1 MRRTLLAL
9 TLGVVALALTS
20 GCSAAA
26 DADSDSE
33 DEVANAELVLADREL
48 DLPILAGFPSRSRD
62 QANAIGERDLEIASW
77 TMRYVRTR
85 DGFEG
90 LVAFGEQAGGELR
103 YLMAVDAPNKK
114 LLLLDG
120 VGSERDAEARS
131 ADQSGAGAEAVFAAK
146 TFDDVTVAWLRS
158 ELYRMVNALEA
169 QLEREGEG
177 EGGISTQ
184 SLTAGQICGLRLAI
198 YAASTVIPFTKIPLI
213 GKAGSLTTQFVGSF
227 VVDAVG
233 NAVIGNVTDAAR
245 SATAAAASGA
255 ALESVLRKGGKLVR
269 SLGASSAGMGAS
281 FIVGAVLGAD
291 GDFQLVPG
299 DRVEKTATATVI
311 VHADG
316 SRTTVLSSAASKLLP
331 ASCRQALGET
341 R

>member
-1 MRRTLLAL
+1 MLVAL
-9 TLGVVALALTS
+9 TLGVVALTCTI
-20 GCSAAA
+20 GCSAS
-26 DADSDSE
+26 ADSDSSAE
-33 DEVANAELVLADREL
+33 DEVADAELVLTDLEL
-48 DLPILAGFPSRSRD
+48 DLPVLAGFPSRSRE
-62 QANAIGERDLEIASW
+62 QANELGQRDLEIASW

-103 YLMAVDAPNKK
+103 YLMALDAPNKK

-120 VGSERDAEARS
+120 VGSERDAEART
-131 ADQSGAGAEAVFAAK
+131 ADQSGSEAEAVFAAK
-146 TFDDVTVAWLRS
+146 TFDAVTVTWLRS
-158 ELYRMVNALEA
+158 ELYRMVNAVEA
-169 QLEREGEG
+169 QLDREG

-184 SLTAGQICGLRLAI
+184 SLTAGQICALRLAI
-198 YAASTVIPFTKIPLI
+198 YAASTVVPFTKIPLI
-213 GKAGSLTTQFVGSF
+213 GKAGSLTAQFVGSF

-255 ALESVLRKGGKLVR
+255 ALESVLRKGNKLVR

-291 GDFQLVPG
+291 GDFQLLPG

-316 SRTTVLSSAASKLLP
+316 TRTTVLSSAASKLLP